1 MHDKTLSKLLHQL
14 DNRTALYMLFI
25 FISDYAFD
33 VFLSFA
39 DEDKAFVTNNIYIPL
54 ENKGYR
60 VFWHHEHFKPGIE
73 IVENIARAVRVSRR
87 IVFVCTESFGES
99 DFCLQE
105 LAYCLDVQRKEK
117 TRRIIP
123 VVVKE
128 EFCPR
133 ELMEFNQIRID
144 QRDDMSAEEVENFIA
159 KLNLGNTYC

>member
-1 MHDKTLSKLLHQL
+1 M
-14 DNRTALYMLFI
+14 DNRTALYLLFI

-39 DEDKAFVTNNIYIPL
+39 DEDKTFVTNNIYIPL

-133 ELMEFNQIRID
+133 ELMGFNQIRID